1 MLMSADLPAPF
12 SPRSAWTSP
21 RRSSKSTWSF
31 ARTPGKRFVI
41 PRSSRTTGRS
51 LIARDSTAR
60 RTTRAGPAGPLS
72 SYSLETALQLRR
84 RLDPA
89 GDDQGP
95 QLVHLRDERLR
106 NPRIGL
112 ADGDAVVLQVE
123 EQVGAALVRP
133 PLGGENRGLDRD
145 VDPLD
150 GARQDVAAEELLV
163 VVDADAP
170 DALLLRRVERTEAA
184 AACDLEHDLGAAV
197 DLRERE
203 LLALRLVD
211 EVLREVD
218 QRPRAP
224 DAALRARPVRG
235 DEDVHRRERDAA
247 HGADHVSAVTLRHL
261 GREAPDHVAVLV
273 RRERQSEDVLGEDL
287 PLRVR
292 ERGSLYRVVHDREP
306 RVLEPVCDLGRSLG
320 EEEAGRDRNVGVVA
334 DEPGEVRDVVAGRPR
349 LERAA
354 RAAGLPGAA
363 LAPLQR
369 ELVEALVVE
378 PADVADHA
386 REERVLR
393 APRRPGRADDQR
405 TRCRSNEHR
414 ADHGCAYLHMPSL
427 E

>member
-1 MLMSADLPAPF
+1 MLISVDLPAPF
-12 SPRSAWTSP
+12 SPRSACTSP
-21 RRSSKSTWSF
+21 RRSSKSTWSL
-31 ARTPGKRFVI
+31 ASTPGNRLVI

-51 LIARDSTAR
+51 LIRARFYGS
-60 RTTRAGPAGPLS
+60 AGEDVRNGKSGPSGPLLPVQ
-72 SYSLETALQLRR
+72 SLRKRLELAR

-95 QLVHLRDERLR
+95 QLVHLGDERLR
-106 NPRIGL
+106 DPRVDL

-123 EQVGAALVRP
+123 ERVDAALVRA
-133 PLGGENRGLDRD
+133 PLRGHDGVRDGDVDALDR
-145 VDPLD
+145 
-150 GARQDVAAEELLV
+150 ARQDVTPEELLV

-170 DALLLRRVERTEAA
+170 DALLLRRVEGAEAA
-184 AACDLEHDLGAAV
+184 AARDLEHDLGAAV

-203 LLALRLVD
+203 LLALGLVD

-247 HGADHVSAVTLRHL
+247 DGADHVSAVTLRHL

-354 RAAGLPGAA
+354 RAAGL
-363 LAPLQR
+363 
-369 ELVEALVVE
+369 
-378 PADVADHA
+378 
-386 REERVLR
+386 
-393 APRRPGRADDQR
+393 
-405 TRCRSNEHR
+405 
-414 ADHGCAYLHMPSL
+414 
-427 E
+427 